1 MTESGLSH
9 DDRFTH
15 PPTARRRS
23 QGLPRRRRA
32 RLRIPRKSTRHKV
45 CVGGDLMTECQGLF
59 AVTVAV
65 ASEGS
70 RSDLLA
76 MASVLHRRGVKV
88 VEAELTK
95 PAHGR
100 RIFNATFNATLAQA
114 ETVLKSFQ
122 NMIDVLDAALFEAV
136 DARGIRDEPP
146 ASSGCRW
153 LAA

>member
-1 MTESGLSH
+1 MTEY
-9 DDRFTH
+9 T
-15 PPTARRRS
+15 
-23 QGLPRRRRA
+23 
-32 RLRIPRKSTRHKV
+32 
-45 CVGGDLMTECQGLF
+45 GLF

-100 RIFNATFNATLAQA
+100 RIFNATPAQA
-114 ETVLKSFQ
+114 EMVLKSFQ

-136 DARGIRDEPP
+136 DARGIRDE
-146 ASSGCRW
+146 ASTSSGCGW